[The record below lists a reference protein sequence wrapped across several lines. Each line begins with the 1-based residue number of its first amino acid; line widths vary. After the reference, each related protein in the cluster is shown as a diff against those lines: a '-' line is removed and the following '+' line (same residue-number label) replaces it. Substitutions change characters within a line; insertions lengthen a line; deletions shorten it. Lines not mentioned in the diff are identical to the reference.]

1 MSKSNVYI
9 GLLHHPVYNKNMSV
23 ITTSITN
30 LDLHD
35 IARSSS
41 TYGVARY
48 FVIHPMES
56 QQELARRI
64 LGYWTEGFG
73 ANYNRDRN
81 QAFQVLRL
89 VHELQEALAQ
99 VEEEWGVKPVLIT
112 TDARVYSNTISYRE
126 LKKKIGVGDR
136 PYFVLFGTGWGII
149 KEVMEQA
156 DYILEPIYGPGE
168 YNHLSVRSAV
178 AIILDR
184 LLGEDWYSS
193 DKPTAIK
200 LD

>member
-1 MSKSNVYI
+1 ME
-9 GLLHHPVYNKNMSV
+9 V

-48 FVIHPMES
+48 YVIHPVEA
-56 QQELARRI
+56 QQNLAKRI

-73 ANYNRDRN
+73 ANYNPDRY

-89 VHELQEALAQ
+89 VRELQEALDE
-99 VEEEWGVKPVLIT
+99 VEAEWGRKPVLIT
-112 TDARVYSNTISYRE
+112 TDARTYPNSISYVRLRE
-126 LKKKIGVGDR
+126 QIEYKDR
-136 PYFVLFGTGWGII
+136 PYFILFGTGWGMI
-149 KEVMEQA
+149 KELMEKA

-184 LLGEDWYSS
+184 LLGEPWFS
-193 DKPTAIK
+193 K
-200 LD
+200 

>member
-1 MSKSNVYI
+1 MSKNNVYV

-48 FVIHPMES
+48 YVIHPLQS
-56 QQELARRI
+56 QQELAKRI

-73 ANYNRDRN
+73 AGYNPDRY

-89 VHELQEALAQ
+89 VRELQEALDE
-99 VEEEWGVKPVLIT
+99 VEQEWGVRPIVIT
-112 TDARVYSNTISYRE
+112 TDARTYSNTISYRA
-126 LKKKIGVGDR
+126 LRGKISSGDR
-136 PYFVLFGTGWGII
+136 PYFILFGTGWGII

-156 DYILEPIYGPGE
+156 DYILEPIYGPGA

-178 AIILDR
+178 AVILDR
-184 LLGEDWYSS
+184 LLGEDWYNSQQ
-193 DKPTAIK
+193 
-200 LD
+200 

>member
-1 MSKSNVYI
+1 LKRNNVYV
-9 GLLHHPVYNKNMSV
+9 GLLHHPVYNKNMDI

-48 FVIHPMES
+48 YVIHPVEA
-56 QQELARRI
+56 QQELAKRI
-64 LGYWTEGFG
+64 LEYWNKGFG
-73 ANYNRDRN
+73 ASYNPDRHH
-81 QAFQVLRL
+81 AFQVLRL
-89 VHELQEALAQ
+89 VKGLAEALTE
-99 VEEEWGVKPVLIT
+99 VEQEWGIKPILIT
-112 TDARVYSNTISYRE
+112 TDARTYPNTISYKNLRHRIQVDE
-126 LKKKIGVGDR
+126 R
-136 PYFVLFGTGWGII
+136 PFFVLFGTGWGII
-149 KEVMEQA
+149 REVMEQA

-184 LLGEDWYSS
+184 LLG
-193 DKPTAIK
+193 
-200 LD
+200 